1 MVNGIRISHGYKS
14 TIELKAAEE
23 LRGLAINK
31 VSIDLAP
38 WHCPKVNMPEYIY
51 GTPL

>member
-14 TIELKAAEE
+14 TIALKAAEE
-23 LRGLAINK
+23 RWGLAINK

-38 WHCPKVNMPEYIY
+38 
-51 GTPL
+51 